1 MVSTRVTRRTLLKQ
15 AAVAGATLPAM
26 GALTSARSAA
36 APAAQATELEFWT
49 PANDPVGSGVIND
62 LTNEFNSTVGT
73 EKGIHVNARIKPIP
87 GSDDYSQYTTAMTSS
102 GSPDVV
108 MTYTY
113 DPVVAWAA
121 NGFIQPID
129 EYAQAVG
136 IKEEDFFPIAWSMIN
151 FGGHIWGLL
160 QEFDFNEF
168 WTNTAIHSGE
178 PPKTIDELD
187 ALAADYTKSDDSGN
201 LVQAGFIPWMNFT
214 GRNWNAQFGGRFY
227 DVDARKWTIDT
238 PENAQYLQWF
248 LKYVDLFGGREK
260 SDALESSI
268 PRTYGDI
275 FQYGKV
281 AFALEGEYLPPELKK
296 QGLDLD
302 YTISHLPAAP
312 EVKYGT
318 ATTGGGNLF
327 LLPTNAK
334 HPEEAAAFIQYMGS
348 KEGSLKWCL
357 PESNLPPIKSAAE
370 DPSFLE
376 QLPEIKPWLDALAV
390 DQMVPPTPSPV
401 YPVFVQLMH
410 NAHDQVTYKQQTP
423 EEALAEVAQKI
434 ADEVARFQQSHPDWE
449 GE

>member
-49 PANDPVGSGVIND
+49 PANDPVGSGLITD

-73 EKGIHVNARIKPIP
+73 EKGIKVNARIKPIP

-121 NGFIQPID
+121 NGFIKPID

-178 PPKTIDELD
+178 PPKTIEELD
-187 ALAADYTKSDDSGN
+187 SLAADYTKFDDSGN

-227 DVDARKWTIDT
+227 DVDARKWTIDA
-238 PENAQYLQWF
+238 PENTQYLQWF

-281 AFALEGEYLPPELKK
+281 AFALEGEYLPQELKK
-296 QGLDLD
+296 QGLELE
-302 YTISHLPAAP
+302 YTISHSPVAP

-334 HPEEAAAFIQYMGS
+334 NPEGAAAFIQYMGS

-357 PESNLPPIKSAAE
+357 PESNLPPIKAAAE

-401 YPVFVQLMH
+401 YPVFVQLMN

-423 EEALAEVAQKI
+423 EQALAEVAQKI

>member
-1 MVSTRVTRRTLLKQ
+1 MVPTRVTRRTLLKQ
-15 AAVAGATLPAM
+15 AAVAGATLPAL

-36 APAAQATELEFWT
+36 APAAQAVELEFWT
-49 PANDPVGSGVIND
+49 PAVDPVGADIINN
-62 LTNEFNSTVGT
+62 LTNEFNSTIGT
-73 EKGIHVNARIKPIP
+73 EKGIKVNARLKPVTA
-87 GSDDYSQYTTAMTSS
+87 DDYTQYTTAMTSS

-129 EYAQAVG
+129 EYAEAVG
-136 IKEEDFFPIAWSMIN
+136 IKEEDFFPITWSMIN
-151 FGGHIWGLL
+151 FDDHIWGLL
-160 QEFDFNEF
+160 QEFDFNELY
-168 WTNTAIHSGE
+168 TNTAIHSGD

-187 ALAADYTKSDDSGN
+187 SLAADYTTFDDDGN

-214 GRNWNAQFGGRFY
+214 GRHWNAQFGGRYY
-227 DVDARKWTIDT
+227 DNDARKWTIDT
-238 PENAQYLQWF
+238 PENAQFLQWF

-260 SDALESSI
+260 SDALESSV

-296 QGLDLD
+296 QGLDLE
-302 YTISHLPAAP
+302 YVISHAPVAP
-312 EVKYGT
+312 EVTYGT

-334 HPEEAAAFIQYMGS
+334 NPAEAAVFIQYMGS
-348 KEGSLKWCL
+348 TEGSLKWCL
-357 PESNLPPIKSAAE
+357 PASNLPPTKAAAA
-370 DPSFLE
+370 DPEFID
-376 QLPEIKPWLDALAV
+376 QLPWLKPWLDALAV
-390 DQMVPPTPSPV
+390 DQMVPPSPSPQ
-401 YPVFVQLMH
+401 YPMFVQLMH
-410 NAHDQVTYKQQTP
+410 NAIDQVTYKQSTP
-423 EEALAEVAQKI
+423 EDALAEVAQKI
-434 ADEVARFQQSHPDWE
+434 ADEVARFAQSHPDWE